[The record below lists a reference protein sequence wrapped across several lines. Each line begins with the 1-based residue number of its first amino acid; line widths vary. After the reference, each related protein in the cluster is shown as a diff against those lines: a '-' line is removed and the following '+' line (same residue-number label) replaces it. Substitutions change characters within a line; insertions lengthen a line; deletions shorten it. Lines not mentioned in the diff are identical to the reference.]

1 MLARPTP
8 TSYKLRLPP
17 TCHASA
23 MQRCPHPSLLVCSNH
38 HLLAGRSG
46 TCCSFMLT
54 CTCPALLG
62 AGVQHVLRQCAA
74 ASGGRELS
82 RQEVAVLLVAARLAG
97 LQEEAEQ
104 LLADASLRPCFRAG
118 ALAVAPGAPA
128 DSCRRPGARLA
139 LSPAMRDKR
148 RRLMARRA
156 FGLFMDD
163 GWEEDEWDAE
173 QQWLAWS
180 QEQATA
186 AAASDSETDNEDEE
200 LIGHEEEEEEPSA
213 APAAAGAPRHLLHT
227 MAQKLAALR
236 RQRAGVPWD
245 GQPGG
250 PDAPSTSAAAA
261 AGGAAAPP
269 GGADGASTSAAAAAQ
284 QPSTSAAAAGPCH
297 HASPAG
303 RRPRPHASGPAGSPQ
318 RPMSVVNGGSERLLL
333 AQLVADCASYNLL
346 DVLHLLLR

>member
-1 MLARPTP
+1 M
-8 TSYKLRLPP
+8 
-17 TCHASA
+17 
-23 MQRCPHPSLLVCSNH
+23 
-38 HLLAGRSG
+38 
-46 TCCSFMLT
+46 
-54 CTCPALLG
+54 
-62 AGVQHVLRQCAA
+62 QHVLRQCAA
-74 ASGGRELS
+74 ACGGRELS
-82 RQEVAVLLVAARLAG
+82 WQEVAVLLGAARLAG

-104 LLADASLRPCFRAG
+104 LLADATLRPCFRVG
-118 ALAVAPGAPA
+118 ALAVAPCAPA

-139 LSPAMRDKR
+139 LSPAMREKR

-156 FGLFMDD
+156 FGLFMDNE
-163 GWEEDEWDAE
+163 WEEDEWDAE

-186 AAASDSETDNEDEE
+186 AAASDSEDEE
-200 LIGHEEEEEEPSA
+200 LIGHEEEKEEPSA
-213 APAAAGAPRHLLHT
+213 APSAAGATRHLLRT
-227 MAQKLAALR
+227 MAHKLAALR
-236 RQRAGVPWD
+236 RQRAGLPWD

-261 AGGAAAPP
+261 AGDAAAPA
-269 GGADGASTSAAAAAQ
+269 GSADGASTSAAAAAQ

-303 RRPRPHASGPAGSPQ
+303 RRPRPHTSGLVGSPQ
-318 RPMSVVNGGSERLLL
+318 RPMSAVSGGGSERLLL